1 MPGAEWSTSRMS
13 VDLDVW
19 GDVVGQARAEADL
32 RAAVQAPLHAYLFVG
47 PPGSGRMAAARAF
60 AAALFSRDA
69 EGGEAERHARLALE
83 GKHPDLIVFEPE
95 GARLSVDMDKGDL
108 PVILQEV
115 NRSPV
120 EADRKLVVLGQFHTM
135 EQFAGAFLKTIEEP
149 PPRTI
154 IVVVADEIPP
164 ELVTTASR
172 CVRIDFGRVPDAAV
186 AERLVAEGVTPDRA
200 REAAD
205 AASGDLG
212 RARLLATDPDLAAR
226 RDAWRAVPD
235 RLDGTGARVVDLV
248 EDLRGR
254 IDAAQAPLDA
264 QHAEEQAALEEQIER
279 YGLRRGLLTELATR
293 HKRQVRTLRRQEI
306 IFGLANLAGRYR
318 DALAEG
324 RDPADL
330 VDGLAA
336 IQTAAEDLVRN
347 PLEELQLLGLFLKLP
362 RLR

>member
-1 MPGAEWSTSRMS
+1 MS

-19 GDVVGQARAEADL
+19 RDVVGQARAEADL
-32 RAAVQAPLHAYLFVG
+32 RAAIAAPLHAYLFVG

-60 AAALFSRDA
+60 AAALFTRDA
-69 EGGEAERHARLALE
+69 EGEDAERHARLALE

-108 PVILQEV
+108 PTIIQEV
-115 NRSPV
+115 NRAPV
-120 EADRKLVVLGQFHTM
+120 EADHKVVVLGQFHTM

-154 IVVVADEIPP
+154 IVIVADEIPP

-172 CVRIDFGRVPDAAV
+172 CVRIDFGPVPDAAV
-186 AERLVAEGVTPDRA
+186 TERLVAEGVAPDRA
-200 REAAD
+200 QEAAE

-226 RDAWRAVPD
+226 RDAWGAVPD
-235 RLDGTGARVVDLV
+235 RLDRTGARVIDLV

-264 QHAEEQAALEEQIER
+264 QHAEEQAALEEQIDR
-279 YGLRRGLLTELATR
+279 YGLRRGWSASSSPATGARSAPCAARRSSSGWPPSPAATGTPWPTAATR
-293 HKRQVRTLRRQEI
+293 PSSSTDSPPSRPQRRTSSATR
-306 IFGLANLAGRYR
+306 
-318 DALAEG
+318 
-324 RDPADL
+324 
-330 VDGLAA
+330 
-336 IQTAAEDLVRN
+336 
-347 PLEELQLLGLFLKLP
+347 P
-362 RLR
+362 RSSSSSACS